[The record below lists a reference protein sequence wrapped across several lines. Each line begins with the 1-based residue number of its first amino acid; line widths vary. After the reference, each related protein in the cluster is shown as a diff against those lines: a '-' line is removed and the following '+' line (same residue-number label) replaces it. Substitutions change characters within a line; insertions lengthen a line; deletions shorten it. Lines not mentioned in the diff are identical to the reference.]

1 MFDFQKLFKVLGGK
15 HTQLLKVKLLPE
27 LCTNI
32 NKDNMRIIDVTL
44 MNDSSH
50 FKYLY
55 ANTITF
61 CRFWHITG
69 EILNLLL
76 TYLTAHFMTKYLILL
91 SFPPYFLRN
100 VNIFFSHRG
109 KRKAH
114 LCSLVLSVSSLK
126 T

>member
-1 MFDFQKLFKVLGGK
+1 
-15 HTQLLKVKLLPE
+15 
-27 LCTNI
+27 
-32 NKDNMRIIDVTL
+32 

-50 FKYLY
+50 FNYLY
-55 ANTITF
+55 AYIITF

-69 EILNLLL
+69 DFKHSTKIPYCSFYDKIFNSFKFPTIFPKECE
-76 TYLTAHFMTKYLILL
+76 YL
-91 SFPPYFLRN
+91 SG
-100 VNIFFSHRG
+100 FFSEAKGKERGKEG